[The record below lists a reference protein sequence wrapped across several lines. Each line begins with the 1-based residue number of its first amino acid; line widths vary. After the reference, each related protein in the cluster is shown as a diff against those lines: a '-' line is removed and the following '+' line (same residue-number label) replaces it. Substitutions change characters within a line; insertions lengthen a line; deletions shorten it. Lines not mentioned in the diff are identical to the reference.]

1 MKHLGKIAGY
11 NLLAILVYS
20 ILIRA
25 VSGGGSS
32 HGDQNL
38 GILLFS
44 AIAVGIHVLVC
55 LVMSAITYSGEDKAL
70 AKAWLLSAGIVLVVG
85 CSACLGNAAL

>member
-1 MKHLGKIAGY
+1 MKYLKKVAGY

-25 VSGGGSS
+25 VSGGG
-32 HGDQNL
+32 GPDDKNL

-55 LVMSAITYSGEDKAL
+55 LVMSGLIHSGEDNAL
-70 AKAWLLSAGIVLVVG
+70 GKAWLLSAGIVLVVG

>member
-1 MKHLGKIAGY
+1 MKYLNKIAGY

-25 VSGGGSS
+25 VSGGGNHSEQ
-32 HGDQNL
+32 DL

-55 LVMSAITYSGEDKAL
+55 LLMSAFTYSGEDKAL
-70 AKAWLLSAGIVLVVG
+70 GKAWLLTSGIVLLVG
-85 CSACLGNAAL
+85 FSACLGNAAL

>member
-1 MKHLGKIAGY
+1 MKYLNKIAGY

-25 VSGGGSS
+25 VSGGGS
-32 HGDQNL
+32 HNDQNL

-44 AIAVGIHVLVC
+44 AIAVGIHVLAC
-55 LVMSAITYSGEDKAL
+55 LLMAAFTYSGEDKQL
-70 AKAWLLSAGIVLVVG
+70 GKAWLLSAGIVLVVG
-85 CSACLGNAAL
+85 FSACLGNAAL